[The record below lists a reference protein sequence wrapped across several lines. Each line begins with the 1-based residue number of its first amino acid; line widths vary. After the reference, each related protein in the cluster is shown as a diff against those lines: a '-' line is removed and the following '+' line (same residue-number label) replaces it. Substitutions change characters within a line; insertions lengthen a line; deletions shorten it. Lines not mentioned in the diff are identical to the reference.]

1 MNSGTSVDERITS
14 AFLSEAANIL
24 ADTQDG
30 LSGGMIAERCAALAV
45 DYEVDIPYPTY
56 PFPSTLP
63 NKRTAF
69 YKNLEAFL
77 PDQRYAVLMD
87 LCNHPKLVNNQKV
100 RELKALIFTRYRHLA
115 KHPDREELNLDLVEE
130 THHWLSSHVASH
142 KVFSEALSKYN
153 SNVLQRNLLD
163 DFRLSLELLCKELL
177 GNDKSLENQ
186 SALLG
191 DYIKDHGGSK
201 EVRNMFQKLL
211 EYYTK
216 YQNEY
221 VKHHDAVIEPEI
233 TFVVELTC
241 SLMKYLLQIEN
252 GKGSGGVHA

>member
-1 MNSGTSVDERITS
+1 MSVGKSGAGMISS

-30 LSGGMIAERCAALAV
+30 LSGTKIAELCAALAV
-45 DYEVDIPYPTY
+45 DFEVDIPFPTY
-56 PFPSTLP
+56 PFPPTVA
-63 NKRTAF
+63 NKHTAL

-77 PDQRYAVLMD
+77 PDQRYSVLMD
-87 LCNHPKLVNNQKV
+87 LCRHPKLEENQKV
-100 RELKALIFTRYRHLA
+100 RKLKAAIFTRYRHLA
-115 KHPDREELNLDLVEE
+115 KHPDGQELNLDLVEE
-130 THHWLSSHVASH
+130 THHWLSPHVAAH
-142 KVFSEALSKYN
+142 KVFSEALSKYK

-186 SALLG
+186 SGVLG

-201 EVRNMFQKLL
+201 EVRNMFQKVLD
-211 EYYTK
+211 YYTK

-221 VKHHDAVIEPEI
+221 VKHDDAVIEPEI
-233 TFVVELTC
+233 AFVVELTC

-252 GKGSGGVHA
+252 GKGSEGAHA